1 MEQNEKPID
10 NIKSSIM
17 ACLYCCLDPISL
29 ETGIVEALATG
40 YPVEFGKIALNQLL
54 LEELVKEKSGDISLT
69 SKGYKIIQNYGNY
82 REYLNALEKRRIDKE
97 KEKQLDSKVKKS
109 TILSNYLNAT
119 SAICSIVGFRQIHIS
134 VTSLCNCSI
143 SSCIWLMVGFFEVFA
158 KIGKTIN
165 IKS

>member
-1 MEQNEKPID
+1 MNHTGDFQFDVMEQNEKPID

-82 REYLNALEKRRIDKE
+82 REYLNAAD
-97 KEKQLDSKVKKS
+97 
-109 TILSNYLNAT
+109 
-119 SAICSIVGFRQIHIS
+119 
-134 VTSLCNCSI
+134 
-143 SSCIWLMVGFFEVFA
+143 
-158 KIGKTIN
+158 
-165 IKS
+165 

>member
-1 MEQNEKPID
+1 
-10 NIKSSIM
+10 M

-82 REYLNALEKRRIDKE
+82 REYLNALKSGGLIKRRKTTGFKSKE
-97 KEKQLDSKVKKS
+97 INDTFKLSKRYQR
-109 TILSNYLNAT
+109 N
-119 SAICSIVGFRQIHIS
+119 
-134 VTSLCNCSI
+134 
-143 SSCIWLMVGFFEVFA
+143 M
-158 KIGKTIN
+158 
-165 IKS
+165 

>member
-82 REYLNALEKRRIDKE
+82 REYLNALEKRRINKE

-119 SAICSIVGFRQIHIS
+119 SAICSIVGFIVGVLTADQIKRI
-134 VTSLCNCSI
+134 LA
-143 SSCIWLMVGFFEVFA
+143 WLLSTA
-158 KIGKTIN
+158 
-165 IKS
+165 